1 MIKPPHPTAPPR
13 LPDPQAVRQRHWDR
27 TEATRY
33 QCAAAHLDGAFR
45 PRVLAQSAE
54 EELAPAARVLG
65 RYSIVE
71 TVGGGAFGR
80 VYRARDESGGTVA
93 LKELS
98 PRSDDPALA
107 ARLFRREVATL
118 LRLDHP
124 TIPAVHAASFGG
136 PFYLAMDYVEG
147 PTLERLLDERGPI
160 DWHQAAEW
168 GVRLASALAYLHQ
181 QQPPILFRD
190 LKPANVIIEAASNE
204 PRLID
209 FGIARALDVRSG
221 QTLLGT
227 PGYAPLEQWL
237 GQADAASDQYA
248 LGATLHDVV
257 SGTKASYELARLR
270 TTGHDVPSAMREL
283 FEPLDVVVPG
293 VPSDF
298 SAAVAR
304 ACAHNP
310 AERFPDVTAFGVALG
325 ESLLAATARAL
336 EAIQR

>member
-1 MIKPPHPTAPPR
+1 MIKPQHPTAPPR
-13 LPDPQAVRQRHWDR
+13 LLGTQDVRQRHRDR
-27 TEATRY
+27 IEATRDL
-33 QCAAAHLDGAFR
+33 CAAHLDGAFR
-45 PRVLAQSAE
+45 HRVLAQIAE
-54 EELAPAARVLG
+54 EELAPDTLVLG

-71 TVGGGAFGR
+71 RVGEGAFGR

-98 PRSDDPALA
+98 PPGDDDPALTV
-107 ARLFRREVATL
+107 RLFRREVATL

-124 TIPAVHAASFGG
+124 AIPAVHAASFGG

-147 PTLERLLDERGPI
+147 PTLERVLDDRGPI

-168 GVRLASALAYLHQ
+168 GVRLASALAYLHE

-209 FGIARALDVRSG
+209 FGIARTLDVRSG

-227 PGYAPLEQWL
+227 PGYAPIEQWL
-237 GQADAASDQYA
+237 GRADAASDQYA

-257 SGTKASYELARLR
+257 SGTKASHALARLQAE
-270 TTGHDVPSAMREL
+270 GADVPTAMGQL
-283 FEPLDVVVPG
+283 FSPLENLVPG
-293 VPSDF
+293 VPADF
-298 SAAVAR
+298 STAVTR
-304 ACAHNP
+304 ATAP
-310 AERFPDVTAFGVALG
+310 APEERYPDVTAFSVALG
-325 ESLLAATARAL
+325 ESLVAATARTL
-336 EAIQR
+336 EAIQA